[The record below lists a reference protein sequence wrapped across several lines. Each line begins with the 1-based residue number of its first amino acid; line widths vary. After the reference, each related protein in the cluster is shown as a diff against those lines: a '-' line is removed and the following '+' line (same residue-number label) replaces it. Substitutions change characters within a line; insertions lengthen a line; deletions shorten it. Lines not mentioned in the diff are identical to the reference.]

1 VKDRERYLN
10 DLKTHLTQK
19 QKENSSCNL
28 ESVNDVLN
36 NLVSTAEDNSVL
48 LCHLCKL
55 TFNTLHNK
63 HCHFSSR
70 THTDSL
76 LREMTR
82 VMSLQQKIPP
92 PPARNGGQDGLHSV
106 PHGTECGLGNGGE
119 SRGEECGTGHWN
131 KTVSENGTESRQCS
145 QDTTGM
151 GMELE
156 YGDEISTVDDT
167 TRNDEE
173 GVGGQKV
180 VAVGEDCGMED
191 GNQTVPEVSD
201 ITQLD
206 VPSDNG
212 TAPSGDAPIH
222 QTNNDVRFSQTDEA
236 VPGGSSPGNSPGS
249 VQNPDSR
256 LVEWTRNY
264 AGMLTQ
270 LKEHAVAMQPP
281 TPIGTGQ
288 TSFLTQFQEQER
300 DLLKHIDSL
309 LSFLH
314 SLR

>member
-1 VKDRERYLN
+1 
-10 DLKTHLTQK
+10 
-19 QKENSSCNL
+19 
-28 ESVNDVLN
+28 
-36 NLVSTAEDNSVL
+36 
-48 LCHLCKL
+48 
-55 TFNTLHNK
+55 
-63 HCHFSSR
+63 
-70 THTDSL
+70 
-76 LREMTR
+76 
-82 VMSLQQKIPP
+82 MSLQQKIPP

-119 SRGEECGTGHWN
+119 SRGEECGTEYGN
-131 KTVSENGTESRQCS
+131 GAVRENGTESRQCS

-151 GMELE
+151 GMELDSVE
-156 YGDEISTVDDT
+156 CGDEISTADDT

-180 VAVGEDCGMED
+180 VVVGEDCGMED
-191 GNQTVPEVSD
+191 GNQTAPEVSD

-212 TAPSGDAPIH
+212 TAPSDAPVH
-222 QTNNDVRFSQTDEA
+222 QTNNDDVRFSQTDEA

-249 VQNPDSR
+249 IPNPDFL

-264 AGMLTQ
+264 AGMLTR

-309 LSFLH
+309 LSLLH

>member
-1 VKDRERYLN
+1 
-10 DLKTHLTQK
+10 
-19 QKENSSCNL
+19 
-28 ESVNDVLN
+28 
-36 NLVSTAEDNSVL
+36 
-48 LCHLCKL
+48 
-55 TFNTLHNK
+55 
-63 HCHFSSR
+63 
-70 THTDSL
+70 
-76 LREMTR
+76 
-82 VMSLQQKIPP
+82 MSLQQNIPP
-92 PPARNGGQDGLHSV
+92 PPARNGGQDSLHSV
-106 PHGTECGLGNGGE
+106 PHGTECGLGNGEE
-119 SRGEECGTGHWN
+119 SRGEECGTEHGN
-131 KTVSENGTESRQCS
+131 GAIRENGTESRQCS
-145 QDTTGM
+145 QDTTDIGM
-151 GMELE
+151 DLDSVEC
-156 YGDEISTVDDT
+156 GDETSTVDDT
-167 TRNDEE
+167 TMNNEE

-236 VPGGSSPGNSPGS
+236 VPEGSSHGNSPGS
-249 VQNPDSR
+249 VPNPNSR

-264 AGMLTQ
+264 AGMLTR
-270 LKEHAVAMQPP
+270 LKEHTVAMQPP